1 MGAAEGKPPGCTL
14 LFERVVFYTSPPN
27 AVCKEVGITHMAR
40 NNSSPIQQFRGTTA
54 QHKTY
59 KGLPGELTV
68 DTDKHVVV
76 VHDGS
81 TAGGHPTVPDKFLL
95 KSTGGI
101 LTFNDGAEAPLQGDS
116 IAVEIDLT
124 ALEDA
129 LGGSLTAGEGITITE
144 EGVIQ
149 VDQEWLGGK
158 IPTNFADLPLYFT
171 GMDEAIHTVLASEW
185 NNVTLSYI
193 EADGAGTGGLQVL
206 LSSESGANPI
216 TLNDSP
222 QALGAL
228 KGKAVKLAVTGMTN
242 QSYVSAL
249 VRFTA

>member
-1 MGAAEGKPPGCTL
+1 
-14 LFERVVFYTSPPN
+14 
-27 AVCKEVGITHMAR
+27 MAR

-76 VHDGS
+76 VHDGL

-149 VDQEWLGGK
+149 VDQEWLAAQM
-158 IPTNFADLPLYFT
+158 PSVFVVLPLYFAFP
-171 GMDEAIHTVLASEW
+171 DEVIHTVLASDW

-228 KGKAVKLAVTGMTN
+228 KGKAVKLAVTGMTT

>member
-1 MGAAEGKPPGCTL
+1 
-14 LFERVVFYTSPPN
+14 
-27 AVCKEVGITHMAR
+27 MAR

-59 KGLPGELTV
+59 KGLPGEITV

-149 VDQEWLGGK
+149 VDQEWLAAQM
-158 IPTNFADLPLYFT
+158 PSAFADLPLYFAFS
-171 GMDEAIHTVLASEW
+171 DEVIHTVLASEW

-193 EADGAGTGGLQVL
+193 DADGVGVNVDITM
-206 LSSESGANPI
+206 SSESGSDSI
-216 TLNDSP
+216 TLDDTP
-222 QALGAL
+222 QSLGAL

>member
-1 MGAAEGKPPGCTL
+1 
-14 LFERVVFYTSPPN
+14 
-27 AVCKEVGITHMAR
+27 MAR

-149 VDQEWLGGK
+149 VDQEWLAAQM
-158 IPTNFADLPLYFT
+158 PSAFAVLPLYFAFP
-171 GMDEAIHTVLASEW
+171 DEVIHTVLASDW
-185 NNVTLSYI
+185 NNATLSYI
-193 EADGAGTGGLQVL
+193 EADDAGTSGVSIVL
-206 LSSESGANPI
+206 STESGTDPI

-222 QALGAL
+222 QTLGAL
-228 KGKAVKLAVTGMTN
+228 KGRAVKLAVTGMTT

>member
-1 MGAAEGKPPGCTL
+1 
-14 LFERVVFYTSPPN
+14 
-27 AVCKEVGITHMAR
+27 MAR
-40 NNSSPIQQFRGTTA
+40 NNSSPVQQFRGTTA
-54 QHKTY
+54 QHATY
-59 KGLPGELTV
+59 TGLPGELTV
-68 DTDKHVVV
+68 DTDKNVVV

-144 EGVIQ
+144 DGVIQ
-149 VDQEWLGGK
+149 VDQEWLAAQM
-158 IPTNFADLPLYFT
+158 PSVFVALPLYFAFP
-171 GMDEAIHTVLASEW
+171 DEVIHTVLASDW

-228 KGKAVKLAVTGMTN
+228 KGKAVKLAVTGMTT

>member
-1 MGAAEGKPPGCTL
+1 
-14 LFERVVFYTSPPN
+14 
-27 AVCKEVGITHMAR
+27 MAR

-116 IAVEIDLT
+116 IAVEINLT

-149 VDQEWLGGK
+149 VDQEWLAAQM
-158 IPTNFADLPLYFT
+158 PSAFVVLPLYFAFP
-171 GMDEAIHTVLASEW
+171 DEVIHTVLASDW

-228 KGKAVKLAVTGMTN
+228 KGKAVKLAVTGMTT

>member
-1 MGAAEGKPPGCTL
+1 
-14 LFERVVFYTSPPN
+14 
-27 AVCKEVGITHMAR
+27 MAR

-149 VDQEWLGGK
+149 VDQDWLAAQM
-158 IPTNFADLPLYFT
+158 PSAFANLPLYFAFS
-171 GMDEAIHTVLASEW
+171 DEVIHTVLASEW
-185 NNVTLSYI
+185 NNVILSYI
-193 EADGAGTGGLQVL
+193 EADGSGTGGITVT
-206 LSSESGANPI
+206 LSSESGSNSI
-216 TLNDSP
+216 TLDKTEKS
-222 QALGAL
+222 LGAL

>member
-1 MGAAEGKPPGCTL
+1 
-14 LFERVVFYTSPPN
+14 
-27 AVCKEVGITHMAR
+27 MAR

-95 KSTGGI
+95 KSAGGI
-101 LTFNDGAEAPLQGDS
+101 LTFNAGAEAPLQGDS
-116 IAVEIDLT
+116 IAVEINLT
-124 ALEDA
+124 ALEEA

-149 VDQEWLGGK
+149 VDQDWLAAQM
-158 IPTNFADLPLYFT
+158 PSAFANLPLYFAFS
-171 GMDEAIHTVLASEW
+171 DEVIHTVLASEW
-185 NNVTLSYI
+185 NNVILSYI
-193 EADGAGTGGLQVL
+193 EADGSGTGGITVM
-206 LSSESGANPI
+206 LSSESGSNSI
-216 TLNDSP
+216 TLDKTEKS
-222 QALGAL
+222 LGAL

>member
-1 MGAAEGKPPGCTL
+1 
-14 LFERVVFYTSPPN
+14 
-27 AVCKEVGITHMAR
+27 MAR

-95 KSTGGI
+95 KSAGGI
-101 LTFNDGAEAPLQGDS
+101 LTFNTGAEAPLQGDS

-124 ALEDA
+124 ALEEA

-149 VDQEWLGGK
+149 VDQEWLAAQM
-158 IPTNFADLPLYFT
+158 PSAFANLPLYFAFS
-171 GMDEAIHTVLASEW
+171 DEVIHTVLASEW

-193 EADGAGTGGLQVL
+193 EADGSGTGGITVT

-228 KGKAVKLAVTGMTN
+228 KGKAVKLAVAGMTN

>member
-1 MGAAEGKPPGCTL
+1 
-14 LFERVVFYTSPPN
+14 
-27 AVCKEVGITHMAR
+27 MAR
-40 NNSSPIQQFRGTTA
+40 NNFSPIQQFRGTTA

-81 TAGGHPTVPDKFLL
+81 TAGGYPTVPDKFLL

-101 LTFNDGAEAPLQGDS
+101 LTFNAGAEASLQGDS

-124 ALEDA
+124 ALEEA

-149 VDQEWLGGK
+149 VDQEWLAAQM
-158 IPTNFADLPLYFT
+158 PSAFANLPLYFAFS
-171 GMDEAIHTVLASEW
+171 DEVIHTVLASEW

-193 EADGAGTGGLQVL
+193 EADGAGTNGLQVL

-222 QALGAL
+222 QALGTL

>member
-1 MGAAEGKPPGCTL
+1 
-14 LFERVVFYTSPPN
+14 
-27 AVCKEVGITHMAR
+27 MAR
-40 NNSSPIQQFRGTTA
+40 NNSSPIQQFRGTTV

-81 TAGGHPTVPDKFLL
+81 TAGGHPMVPDKFLL
-95 KSTGGI
+95 KSAGGI
-101 LTFNDGAEAPLQGDS
+101 LTFNTGAEAPLQGDS

-124 ALEDA
+124 ALEEA

-149 VDQEWLGGK
+149 VDQEWLAAQM
-158 IPTNFADLPLYFT
+158 PSVFANLPLYFAFS
-171 GMDEAIHTVLASEW
+171 DEVIHTVLASGW
-185 NNVTLSYI
+185 NNAILSYI
-193 EADGAGTGGLQVL
+193 EADGAGTSGVSIVL
-206 LSSESGANPI
+206 STESGANPI
-216 TLNDSP
+216 TLNNSP

-228 KGKAVKLAVTGMTN
+228 KGKAVKLSVNGMTN

-249 VRFTA
+249 VRFTV

>member
-1 MGAAEGKPPGCTL
+1 
-14 LFERVVFYTSPPN
+14 
-27 AVCKEVGITHMAR
+27 MAR

-81 TAGGHPTVPDKFLL
+81 TAGGHPLVPDKFLL
-95 KSTGGI
+95 KSAGGI
-101 LTFNDGAEAPLQGDS
+101 LTFNAGAEAPLQGDS
-116 IAVEIDLT
+116 IAVEINLT
-124 ALEDA
+124 ALEEA

-149 VDQEWLGGK
+149 VDQDWLAAQM
-158 IPTNFADLPLYFT
+158 PSAFANLPLYFAFS
-171 GMDEAIHTVLASEW
+171 DEVIHTVLASEW
-185 NNVTLSYI
+185 NNVILSYI
-193 EADGAGTGGLQVL
+193 EADGSGTGGITVTLR
-206 LSSESGANPI
+206 SESGSNSI
-216 TLNDSP
+216 TLGKTEKS
-222 QALGAL
+222 LGAL

>member
-1 MGAAEGKPPGCTL
+1 
-14 LFERVVFYTSPPN
+14 
-27 AVCKEVGITHMAR
+27 MAR

-59 KGLPGELTV
+59 KGRPGELTV

-81 TAGGHPTVPDKFLL
+81 TAGGHPMVPDKFLF
-95 KSTGGI
+95 KSAGGI
-101 LTFNDGAEAPLQGDS
+101 LTFNTGAEAPLQGDS
-116 IAVEIDLT
+116 IAVEINLT
-124 ALEDA
+124 ALEEA

-149 VDQEWLGGK
+149 VDQEWLAGQL
-158 IPTNFADLPLYFT
+158 PVNFADLPLYFIV
-171 GMDEAIHTVLASEW
+171 MDEAIHTVLASEW
-185 NNVTLSYI
+185 NNATLSYI
-193 EADGAGTGGLQVL
+193 EADGAGTSGVSIVL
-206 LSSESGANPI
+206 STESGANPI
-216 TLNDSP
+216 TLNNSP

-228 KGKAVKLAVTGMTN
+228 KGKAVKLAVNGMSN
-242 QSYVSAL
+242 QSYVAAL

>member
-1 MGAAEGKPPGCTL
+1 
-14 LFERVVFYTSPPN
+14 
-27 AVCKEVGITHMAR
+27 MAR

-76 VHDGS
+76 VHDGL

-124 ALEDA
+124 ALEDT
-129 LGGSLTAGEGITITE
+129 LGGSLTAGEGITITK

-149 VDQEWLGGK
+149 VDQEWLAAQMSSA
-158 IPTNFADLPLYFT
+158 FVVLPLYFAFP
-171 GMDEAIHTVLASEW
+171 DEVIHTVLASDW

-193 EADGAGTGGLQVL
+193 EADGAGTSGVSIVL
-206 LSSESGANPI
+206 STESGAYPL
-216 TLNDSP
+216 TLNASP
-222 QALGAL
+222 RALGAR
-228 KGKAVKLAVTGMTN
+228 KGKAVKLAVTGMTT

>member
-1 MGAAEGKPPGCTL
+1 
-14 LFERVVFYTSPPN
+14 
-27 AVCKEVGITHMAR
+27 MAR

-149 VDQEWLGGK
+149 VDQEWLAAQM
-158 IPTNFADLPLYFT
+158 PSVFVVLALYFAFP
-171 GMDEAIHTVLASEW
+171 DEVIHTVLASDW

-228 KGKAVKLAVTGMTN
+228 KGKAVKLAVTGMTT

>member
-1 MGAAEGKPPGCTL
+1 
-14 LFERVVFYTSPPN
+14 
-27 AVCKEVGITHMAR
+27 MAR

-95 KSTGGI
+95 KSAGGI
-101 LTFNDGAEAPLQGDS
+101 LTFNAGAEAPLQGDS
-116 IAVEIDLT
+116 IAVEINLT
-124 ALEDA
+124 ALEEA

-149 VDQEWLGGK
+149 VDQDWLAAQM
-158 IPTNFADLPLYFT
+158 PSAFANLPLYFAFS
-171 GMDEAIHTVLASEW
+171 DEVIHTVLASEW

-193 EADGAGTGGLQVL
+193 EADGSGTGGITVT

-228 KGKAVKLAVTGMTN
+228 KGKAVKLAVAGMTN

>member
-1 MGAAEGKPPGCTL
+1 
-14 LFERVVFYTSPPN
+14 
-27 AVCKEVGITHMAR
+27 MAR

-76 VHDGS
+76 VHDGL
-81 TAGGHPTVPDKFLL
+81 TAGGHPMVPDKFLL
-95 KSTGGI
+95 KSAGGI
-101 LTFNDGAEAPLQGDS
+101 LTFNNRAEAPLQGES

-124 ALEDA
+124 ALEEA

-149 VDQEWLGGK
+149 VDQEWLAAQM
-158 IPTNFADLPLYFT
+158 PSAFADLPLYFAFS
-171 GMDEAIHTVLASEW
+171 DEVIHTVLASEW

-193 EADGAGTGGLQVL
+193 EADGSGTGGITVT

-228 KGKAVKLAVTGMTN
+228 KGKAVKLAVAGMTN

-249 VRFTA
+249 VRFTK

>member
-1 MGAAEGKPPGCTL
+1 
-14 LFERVVFYTSPPN
+14 
-27 AVCKEVGITHMAR
+27 MAR

-68 DTDKHVVV
+68 DTDKQVVV

-81 TAGGHPTVPDKFLL
+81 TAGGHPMVPDKFLL
-95 KSTGGI
+95 KSAGGI
-101 LTFNDGAEAPLQGDS
+101 LTFNTGTEAPLQGDS

-124 ALEDA
+124 ALEEA

-149 VDQEWLGGK
+149 VDQEWLAAHM
-158 IPTNFADLPLYFT
+158 PSAFANLPLYFAFS
-171 GMDEAIHTVLASEW
+171 DEVIHTVLASEW

-193 EADGAGTGGLQVL
+193 EADGSGTRGITVT

-216 TLNDSP
+216 KLNDSP

-228 KGKAVKLAVTGMTN
+228 KGKAVKLAIAGMTN

>member
-1 MGAAEGKPPGCTL
+1 
-14 LFERVVFYTSPPN
+14 
-27 AVCKEVGITHMAR
+27 MAR

-95 KSTGGI
+95 KSAGGI
-101 LTFNDGAEAPLQGDS
+101 LTFNNGAEAPLQGES
-116 IAVEIDLT
+116 IAVEINLA
-124 ALEDA
+124 ALEKA

-149 VDQEWLGGK
+149 VDQEWLGQK
-158 IPTNFADLPLYFT
+158 VPMNFADLPLYFT
-171 GMDEAIHTVLASEW
+171 SGKEVIHTVLAPEW
-185 NNVTLSYI
+185 
-193 EADGAGTGGLQVL
+193 
-206 LSSESGANPI
+206 SSAVVVKIESGDVIVPYTVVLHSEFGDNFI
-216 TLNDSP
+216 NLSDSP
-222 QALGAL
+222 QDLGVL
-228 KGKAVKLAVTGMTN
+228 KGTAVQLFLKDVALENTK
-242 QSYVSAL
+242 VSVL

>member
-1 MGAAEGKPPGCTL
+1 
-14 LFERVVFYTSPPN
+14 
-27 AVCKEVGITHMAR
+27 MAR

-68 DTDKHVVV
+68 DTDKNVVV
-76 VHDGS
+76 VHDGL

-129 LGGSLTAGEGITITE
+129 LGGSLTAGEGITITK

-149 VDQEWLGGK
+149 VDQEWLAAQM
-158 IPTNFADLPLYFT
+158 PSAFVVLPLYFAFS
-171 GMDEAIHTVLASEW
+171 DEVIHTVLASDW

-206 LSSESGANPI
+206 LSAESGANPI

-228 KGKAVKLAVTGMTN
+228 KGKAVKLAVTGMTT

-249 VRFTA
+249 VRFTV

>member
-1 MGAAEGKPPGCTL
+1 
-14 LFERVVFYTSPPN
+14 
-27 AVCKEVGITHMAR
+27 MAR

-81 TAGGHPTVPDKFLL
+81 TAGGHPLVPDKFLL
-95 KSTGGI
+95 KSAGGI
-101 LTFNDGAEAPLQGDS
+101 LTFNAGAEAPLQGDS
-116 IAVEIDLT
+116 IAVEINLT
-124 ALEDA
+124 ALEEA

-149 VDQEWLGGK
+149 VDQDWLAAQM
-158 IPTNFADLPLYFT
+158 PSAFANLPLYFAFS
-171 GMDEAIHTVLASEW
+171 DEVIHTVLASEW
-185 NNVTLSYI
+185 NNVILSYI
-193 EADGAGTGGLQVL
+193 EADGSGTGGITVT
-206 LSSESGANPI
+206 LSSESGSNSI
-216 TLNDSP
+216 TLDKTEKS
-222 QALGAL
+222 LGAL

>member
-1 MGAAEGKPPGCTL
+1 
-14 LFERVVFYTSPPN
+14 
-27 AVCKEVGITHMAR
+27 MAR
-40 NNSSPIQQFRGTTA
+40 NNSSPVQQFRGTTA
-54 QHKTY
+54 QHAKYT
-59 KGLPGELTV
+59 GRPGELTV
-68 DTDKHVVV
+68 DTDKNVVV

-149 VDQEWLGGK
+149 VDQEWLAAQM
-158 IPTNFADLPLYFT
+158 PSVFVVLPLYFAFP
-171 GMDEAIHTVLASEW
+171 DEVIHTVLASDW

-228 KGKAVKLAVTGMTN
+228 KGKAVKLAVTGMTT

-249 VRFTA
+249 VRFTT

>member
-1 MGAAEGKPPGCTL
+1 
-14 LFERVVFYTSPPN
+14 
-27 AVCKEVGITHMAR
+27 MAR

-68 DTDKHVVV
+68 DTAQHVVV

-101 LTFNDGAEAPLQGDS
+101 LTFNNGAEAPLQGDS

-124 ALEDA
+124 ALEEA

-149 VDQEWLGGK
+149 VDQEWLAAQM
-158 IPTNFADLPLYFT
+158 PSAFANLPLYFAFS
-171 GMDEAIHTVLASEW
+171 DEVIHTVLASEW

-193 EADGAGTGGLQVL
+193 EADGSGTGGITIT

-216 TLNDSP
+216 TLNDSS

-228 KGKAVKLAVTGMTN
+228 KGKAVKLAVAGMTN

>member
-1 MGAAEGKPPGCTL
+1 
-14 LFERVVFYTSPPN
+14 
-27 AVCKEVGITHMAR
+27 MAR

-116 IAVEIDLT
+116 VAMEINLT
-124 ALEDA
+124 ALEEA

-149 VDQEWLGGK
+149 VDQDWLAAQM
-158 IPTNFADLPLYFT
+158 PSAFVVLPLYFAFS
-171 GMDEAIHTVLASEW
+171 DEVIHTVLANDW
-185 NNVTLSYI
+185 NNVALSYI
-193 EADGAGTGGLQVL
+193 EANGAGTAGLKVR

-216 TLNDSP
+216 MLNDSP

-228 KGKAVKLAVTGMTN
+228 KGKAVKLTVTGMTN

>member
-1 MGAAEGKPPGCTL
+1 
-14 LFERVVFYTSPPN
+14 
-27 AVCKEVGITHMAR
+27 MAR

-101 LTFNDGAEAPLQGDS
+101 LTFNNGAEAPLQGDS

-124 ALEDA
+124 ALEEA

-149 VDQEWLGGK
+149 VDQEWLAAQM
-158 IPTNFADLPLYFT
+158 PSAFANLPLYFAFS
-171 GMDEAIHTVLASEW
+171 DEVIHTVLASEW

-193 EADGAGTGGLQVL
+193 EADGSGTGGMTIT

-216 TLNDSP
+216 TLNDSS

-228 KGKAVKLAVTGMTN
+228 KGKAVKLAVAGMTN

>member
-1 MGAAEGKPPGCTL
+1 
-14 LFERVVFYTSPPN
+14 
-27 AVCKEVGITHMAR
+27 MAR

-54 QHKTY
+54 QHRTY

-81 TAGGHPTVPDKFLL
+81 TAGGHPMVPDKFLL
-95 KSTGGI
+95 KSAGGI
-101 LTFNDGAEAPLQGDS
+101 LTFNTGAEAPLQGDS

-124 ALEDA
+124 ALEEA

-149 VDQEWLGGK
+149 VDQEWLASQMSSA
-158 IPTNFADLPLYFT
+158 FADLPLYFAFS
-171 GMDEAIHTVLASEW
+171 DEVIHTVIASEW
-185 NNVTLSYI
+185 NNVTLIYSD
-193 EADGAGTGGLQVL
+193 ADGVGQTFDITM
-206 LSSESGANPI
+206 SSESGSDSI
-216 TLNDSP
+216 TLKNTP
-222 QALGAL
+222 QSLGAL
-228 KGKAVKLAVTGMTN
+228 KGKAVKLSVTGLVN
-242 QSYVSAL
+242 WSYVAAL

>member
-1 MGAAEGKPPGCTL
+1 
-14 LFERVVFYTSPPN
+14 
-27 AVCKEVGITHMAR
+27 MAR

-149 VDQEWLGGK
+149 VDQEWLAAQMPSAFGV
-158 IPTNFADLPLYFT
+158 LPLYFAFS
-171 GMDEAIHTVLASEW
+171 DEVIHTVLANDW
-185 NNVTLSYI
+185 NNVALSYI
-193 EADGAGTGGLQVL
+193 EANGAGTAGLKVR
-206 LSSESGANPI
+206 LSLESGTNSI

-228 KGKAVKLAVTGMTN
+228 KGKAVKLTVTGMTN